1 MFPSSTIFFL
11 SFIEII
17 SKSGRNRNNQG
28 KVYKYQFFP
37 SLFGI
42 SYEFFVELQIFSSSF
57 LEFTMNFL
65 EFHFFVEFHM
75 TWINYYRWC
84 LFGEIRENFAK
95 ARHPKMAMPSPCKL
109 TKNATWQGTH
119 IVKIRCDFDL
129 ERWSWSTTTFLFN
142 WYKFGSS

>member
-1 MFPSSTIFFL
+1 MFPSSAIFFL

-42 SYEFFVELQIFSSSF
+42 SYEFLVEFQIFSSSF
-57 LEFTMNFL
+57 LEF
-65 EFHFFVEFHM
+65 HM
-75 TWINYYRWC
+75 TWINYHRWC
-84 LFGEIRENFAK
+84 LFGEMRENFAK